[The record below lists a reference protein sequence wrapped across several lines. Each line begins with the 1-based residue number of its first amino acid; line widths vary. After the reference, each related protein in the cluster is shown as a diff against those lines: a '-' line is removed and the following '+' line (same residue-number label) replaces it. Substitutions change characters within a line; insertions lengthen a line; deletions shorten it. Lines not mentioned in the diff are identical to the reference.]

1 MSPKRII
8 ISRTDSIGDVMLTLP
23 MCGLLKKH
31 FPQCEIIFLGRTY
44 TEAVIKCCEHVN
56 HFDNWDLW
64 KDQSPQAQIDAL
76 RKWNADVIVHVFPR
90 KEILWVAKR
99 AAIPYRIA
107 TGRRL
112 QTISKCNKLVFFTR
126 RKSPLHEA
134 QLNMKLLRPLGI
146 TEELSVMEII
156 ALYGFNKVMPLSAE
170 LKNLIEPSKLNVIL
184 HPKSKGSAVEWGLK
198 NFEELIKALPQQS
211 TKVFI
216 TGTKA
221 EGDLI
226 RKEWSMLDL
235 QVTDL
240 TGKLTL
246 DELVSFIAAS
256 DTLVAASTGPLH
268 IAAALGKKAIGLYSP
283 KRPMHACRWAPLGKS
298 AQAITAAIHPPK
310 GQALQI
316 GAEQVAKLLLQD

>member
-1 MSPKRII
+1 
-8 ISRTDSIGDVMLTLP
+8 MLTLP

-44 TEAVIKCCEHVN
+44 TEAVIRCCEHVD

-76 RKWNADVIVHVFPR
+76 KKWNADTIVHVFPR

-134 QLNMKLLRPLGI
+134 QLNMKLLRPMGI
-146 TEELSVMEII
+146 TEQVGLSEI
-156 ALYGFNKVMPLSAE
+156 ATLYGFTKVNALPEKLQE
-170 LKNLIEPSKLNVIL
+170 LIEHSKLNIIL
-184 HPKSKGSAVEWGLK
+184 HPKSKGSAVEWGLNSFK
-198 NFEELIKALPQQS
+198 ELIETLPRDK
-211 TKVFI
+211 TKIFV

-221 EGDLI
+221 EGEFI
-226 RKEWSMLDL
+226 KREWDMHAL

-240 TGKLTL
+240 TGKLSL
-246 DELVSFIAAS
+246 EELISFIAAS
-256 DTLVAASTGPLH
+256 DALVAASTGPLH
-268 IAAALGKKAIGLYSP
+268 VAAALGKKAIGLYSP
-283 KRPMHACRWAPLGKS
+283 KRPMHAGRWAPVGS
-298 AQAITAAIHPPK
+298 HAQAITASVHPPK
-310 GQALQI
+310 GQALHI
-316 GAEQVAKLLLQD
+316 GADEVASLLLLN